1 MKIKFNLKAGLSLTE
16 EETKEYLKV
25 AGDVATKLFSTKT
38 EKKETGVKSV
48 SFSDVKP
55 YTKESKDLVGNAFK
69 NAFAKYRKDLDLKK
83 IAEDSVRKAIAEKH
97 VFSSAHPGDEQFIKE
112 QAKKIFHKKT
122 GLGYSVAESEINSA
136 YNRVGIFSYDD
147 RSAEEIKKDARS
159 YCLKKEH
166 HLPKITEAEARYCSV
181 WEIWRRHKNERWL
194 NRRPDDK
201 KVRILSPLVSM
212 CAEYIPISTLEMWDC
227 RDYRSDICQDYDFHK
242 RSVVASMIVA
252 TSIKFAEAIV
262 AAFRDVDRMSIENE
276 RISKVIENERIN
288 KLNK

>member
-38 EKKETGVKSV
+38 EKKETGVKPV
-48 SFSDVKP
+48 SSSCIKT
-55 YTKESKDLVGNAFK
+55 YA
-69 NAFAKYRKDLDLKK
+69 DLDLKK
-83 IAEDSVRKAIAEKH
+83 IADESVKKAIHTMH
-97 VFSSAHPGDEQFIKE
+97 VFSATKPGDERI
-112 QAKKIFHKKT
+112 AKNVAMRIFHKKT
-122 GLGYSVAESEINSA
+122 GLSYSVAEPEINSA

-166 HLPKITEAEARYCSV
+166 HLPEITEAEARYCSV
-181 WEIWRRHKNERWL
+181 WEIWRRHKNERWF
-194 NRRPDDK
+194 NRPDDK
-201 KVRILSPLVSM
+201 KVSLSSLLVSK
-212 CAEYIPISTLEMWDC
+212 CVEYIPISTLEMWD
-227 RDYRSDICQDYDFHK
+227 YRSARWFDYDFHK
-242 RSVVASMIVA
+242 RLVITSMIDA

-276 RISKVIENERIN
+276 RISKL
-288 KLNK
+288 K

>member
-38 EKKETGVKSV
+38 EKKETGVKPV
-48 SFSDVKP
+48 SSSCIKP
-55 YTKESKDLVGNAFK
+55 YTKKCKDLVGDAFK

-83 IAEDSVRKAIAEKH
+83 IAEDSVKEAIHTMH
-97 VFSSAHPGDEQFIKE
+97 VFSATKPGDERI
-112 QAKKIFHKKT
+112 AKNKAMRIFYKKT
-122 GLGYSVAESEINSA
+122 GLGYSVAEPEINSA
-136 YNRVGIFSYDD
+136 YDRVGIFSYDD

-181 WEIWRRHKNERWL
+181 WEIWRRHKNERWF
-194 NRRPDDK
+194 NRPDDK
-201 KVRILSPLVSM
+201 KVRMLSPLVSM
-212 CAEYIPISTLEMWDC
+212 CVEYIPISTLEMWDS
-227 RDYRSDICQDYDFHK
+227 RSPEWFDYDFHK
-242 RSVVASMIVA
+242 RLVITSMIDA

-262 AAFRDVDRMSIENE
+262 VAFRDVDRMSIENE
-276 RISKVIENERIN
+276 RISKVIENERIS

>member
-16 EETKEYLKV
+16 EETKEYLK
-25 AGDVATKLFSTKT
+25 AAEDVAVKFFGVKTK
-38 EKKETGVKSV
+38 KKETDVKSV

-122 GLGYSVAESEINSA
+122 GLSYSVAEPEINSA
-136 YNRVGIFSYDD
+136 YDRVGIFSYDD

-166 HLPKITEAEARYCSV
+166 HLPDITEDEAKYCSV
-181 WEIWRRHKNERWL
+181 WEIWRRHKGDKWL
-194 NRRPDDK
+194 SKRNDRK
-201 KVRILSPLVSM
+201 IYMSSPLVSK
-212 CAEYIPISTLEMWDC
+212 CVEYIPISTLEMWD
-227 RDYRSDICQDYDFHK
+227 YRSDKCQDYDFHK
-242 RSVVASMIVA
+242 RLVVTSMIDA

-276 RISKVIENERIN
+276 RIVNSN
-288 KLNK
+288 KQ

>member
-38 EKKETGVKSV
+38 EKKETGVKPV
-48 SFSDVKP
+48 SFFEVKP
-55 YTKESKDLVGNAFK
+55 YTKKC
-69 NAFAKYRKDLDLKK
+69 KDLDLKK

-122 GLGYSVAESEINSA
+122 GLSYSVAEPEINSA
-136 YNRVGIFSYDD
+136 YDRVGIFSYDD

-166 HLPKITEAEARYCSV
+166 HLPDITEDEAKYCSV
-181 WEIWRRHKNERWL
+181 WEIWRRHKGDKWL
-194 NRRPDDK
+194 SKRNDRK
-201 KVRILSPLVSM
+201 IYMSSPLVSK
-212 CAEYIPISTLEMWDC
+212 CVEYIPISTLEMWD
-227 RDYRSDICQDYDFHK
+227 YRFDRCDYDFHK
-242 RSVVASMIVA
+242 RLVVTSMIDA

-276 RISKVIENERIN
+276 RISKL
-288 KLNK
+288 K

>member
-1 MKIKFNLKAGLSLTE
+1 MKIKFNLKTGLSLTE

-38 EKKETGVKSV
+38 EKKETGVKPV
-48 SFSDVKP
+48 SSSCIKP
-55 YTKESKDLVGNAFK
+55 YTKKCKDLVGDAFK

-194 NRRPDDK
+194 NSNRPDK
-201 KVRILSPLVSM
+201 KVRMLSPLVSM
-212 CAEYIPISTLEMWDC
+212 CVEYIPISTLEMWD
-227 RDYRSDICQDYDFHK
+227 YRSNRCQDYDFHK
-242 RSVVASMIVA
+242 RIVVTSMIVA

-276 RISKVIENERIN
+276 RISKVIENERIS
-288 KLNK
+288 KLNKQ

>member
-1 MKIKFNLKAGLSLTE
+1 MKIRFNLKAGLSLTE
-16 EETKEYLKV
+16 EETKEYLK
-25 AGDVATKLFSTKT
+25 ATEDVAAKFFGVKT
-38 EKKETGVKSV
+38 EKKETDVKSV
-48 SFSDVKP
+48 SFFEVKP
-55 YTKESKDLVGNAFK
+55 YTKKCKDLVGDAFK

-122 GLGYSVAESEINSA
+122 GLSYSVAEPEINSA
-136 YNRVGIFSYDD
+136 YDRVGIFSYDD

-166 HLPKITEAEARYCSV
+166 HLPDITEAEAKYCSV

-194 NRRPDDK
+194 NRPDDK
-201 KVRILSPLVSM
+201 KVRISSPLVSK
-212 CAEYIPISTLEMWDC
+212 CVEYIPISTLEMWD
-227 RDYRSDICQDYDFHK
+227 YRPDRCDYDFHK
-242 RSVVASMIVA
+242 RLVVTSMIDA

-276 RISKVIENERIN
+276 RISKVIENERIS

>member
-38 EKKETGVKSV
+38 EKKETDVKSV
-48 SFSDVKP
+48 SFSEVKP
-55 YTKESKDLVGNAFK
+55 YTKKCKDLVGNAFK

-122 GLGYSVAESEINSA
+122 GLSYSVAEPEINSA
-136 YNRVGIFSYDD
+136 YDRVGIFSYDD

-166 HLPKITEAEARYCSV
+166 HLPDITEAEAKYCSV

-194 NRRPDDK
+194 KRDGRK
-201 KVRILSPLVSM
+201 IRISSPLISKCM
-212 CAEYIPISTLEMWDC
+212 EYIPISTLEMWDYC
-227 RDYRSDICQDYDFHK
+227 SDRCQDYDFHK
-242 RSVVASMIVA
+242 KMVITSMINA
-252 TSIKFAEAIV
+252 TSIKFAEVIV
-262 AAFRDVDRMSIENE
+262 AAFKDVDRMGIENK
-276 RISKVIENERIN
+276 RIGESVR
-288 KLNK
+288 

>member
-38 EKKETGVKSV
+38 EKKETGVKPV
-48 SFSDVKP
+48 SSSCIKT
-55 YTKESKDLVGNAFK
+55 YA
-69 NAFAKYRKDLDLKK
+69 DLDLKK
-83 IAEDSVRKAIAEKH
+83 IADESVKEAIHAMH
-97 VFSSAHPGDEQFIKE
+97 VFSATKPGDERI
-112 QAKKIFHKKT
+112 AKNVAMRIFHKKT
-122 GLGYSVAESEINSA
+122 GLSYSVAEPEINSA
-136 YNRVGIFSYDD
+136 YDRVGIFSYDD

-166 HLPKITEAEARYCSV
+166 HLPGITETEAKYCSV

-194 NRRPDDK
+194 NRPDDK
-201 KVRILSPLVSM
+201 KVRISSPLVSK
-212 CAEYIPISTLEMWDC
+212 CVEYIPISTLEMWD
-227 RDYRSDICQDYDFHK
+227 YRFDRCDYDFHK
-242 RSVVASMIVA
+242 RLVVTSMIDA

-276 RISKVIENERIN
+276 RISK
-288 KLNK
+288 LNK

>member
-1 MKIKFNLKAGLSLTE
+1 MKIKFNLKTGLSLTK

-25 AGDVATKLFSTKT
+25 AGDVVTKLFSTKT
-38 EKKETGVKSV
+38 EKKETGVKPV
-48 SFSDVKP
+48 SSSCIKT
-55 YTKESKDLVGNAFK
+55 YA
-69 NAFAKYRKDLDLKK
+69 DLDLKK
-83 IAEDSVRKAIAEKH
+83 IADESVRKAIAEKH

-112 QAKKIFHKKT
+112 QAKKIFYKKT
-122 GLGYSVAESEINSA
+122 GLGYSVAEPEINSA

-194 NRRPDDK
+194 NKHDDK
-201 KVRILSPLVSM
+201 KVSISSLLVSK
-212 CAEYIPISTLEMWDC
+212 CVEYIPISTLEMWDC
-227 RDYRSDICQDYDFHK
+227 RSPEWFDYDFHK
-242 RSVVASMIVA
+242 RLVITSMIDA

-262 AAFRDVDRMSIENE
+262 AAFKDVDRMGIENK
-276 RISKVIENERIN
+276 RIGESVR
-288 KLNK
+288 

>member
-38 EKKETGVKSV
+38 EKKETGVKPV
-48 SFSDVKP
+48 SSSCIKT
-55 YTKESKDLVGNAFK
+55 YA
-69 NAFAKYRKDLDLKK
+69 DLDPKK
-83 IAEDSVRKAIAEKH
+83 IADEAVKEAIHTMH
-97 VFSSAHPGDEQFIKE
+97 VFSATKPGDERI
-112 QAKKIFHKKT
+112 AKNVAIRIFHKKT
-122 GLGYSVAESEINSA
+122 GLGYSVAEPEINSA

-194 NRRPDDK
+194 NRHDK
-201 KVRILSPLVSM
+201 KVRMSSPLVSK
-212 CAEYIPISTLEMWDC
+212 CVEYIPISTLEMWD
-227 RDYRSDICQDYDFHK
+227 YRSNRCQDYDFHK
-242 RSVVASMIVA
+242 RLVVTSMIDA

-276 RISKVIENERIN
+276 RISKL
-288 KLNK
+288 K

>member
-38 EKKETGVKSV
+38 EKKETGVKPV
-48 SFSDVKP
+48 SSSCIKT
-55 YTKESKDLVGNAFK
+55 YA
-69 NAFAKYRKDLDLKK
+69 DLDLKK
-83 IAEDSVRKAIAEKH
+83 IADAAVREAIVKKH
-97 VFSSAHPGDEQFIKE
+97 VFNAINPDDEQYVKNQAIKLFRE
-112 QAKKIFHKKT
+112 RTGFNYEIAHREIEAAYRRSKT
-122 GLGYSVAESEINSA
+122 
-136 YNRVGIFSYDD
+136 FSYDD
-147 RSAEEIKKDARS
+147 RSAEEIKRDAQS

-194 NRRPDDK
+194 NRHDK
-201 KVRILSPLVSM
+201 KVSMSSLIVSK
-212 CAEYIPISTLEMWDC
+212 CVEYIPISTLEMWDYHS
-227 RDYRSDICQDYDFHK
+227 DRSDKCQDYDFHK
-242 RSVVASMIVA
+242 RLVVTSMIDA

-276 RISKVIENERIN
+276 RISK
-288 KLNK
+288 LNK

>member
-16 EETKEYLKV
+16 EETKEYLK
-25 AGDVATKLFSTKT
+25 AAEDVATKFFGVKT
-38 EKKETGVKSV
+38 EKKETDVKSV

-55 YTKESKDLVGNAFK
+55 YIKESKDLVGNAFK

-83 IAEDSVRKAIAEKH
+83 IAEDSVKEAIHTMH
-97 VFSSAHPGDEQFIKE
+97 VFSATKPGDERIAKNV
-112 QAKKIFHKKT
+112 AKKIFHKKT
-122 GLGYSVAESEINSA
+122 GLGYSVAEPEINSA

-166 HLPKITEAEARYCSV
+166 HLPDITEAEARYCSV

-194 NRRPDDK
+194 NSNRPDK
-201 KVRILSPLVSM
+201 KVSISSLLISKCV
-212 CAEYIPISTLEMWDC
+212 EYIPISTLEMWDC
-227 RDYRSDICQDYDFHK
+227 RSPEWFDYDFHK
-242 RSVVASMIVA
+242 RLVVTSMIIA

-276 RISKVIENERIN
+276 RISKVIENDRLS

>member
-38 EKKETGVKSV
+38 KKKETGVKPV
-48 SFSDVKP
+48 SSSCIKT
-55 YTKESKDLVGNAFK
+55 YA
-69 NAFAKYRKDLDLKK
+69 DLDLKK

-122 GLGYSVAESEINSA
+122 GLSYSVAEPEINSA
-136 YNRVGIFSYDD
+136 YDRVGIFSYDD

-166 HLPKITEAEARYCSV
+166 HLPDITEAEAKYCSV

-194 NRRPDDK
+194 NSNRPDK
-201 KVRILSPLVSM
+201 KVSISSLLVSK
-212 CAEYIPISTLEMWDC
+212 CVEYIPISTLEMWD
-227 RDYRSDICQDYDFHK
+227 YRSARWFDYDFHK
-242 RSVVASMIVA
+242 RLVVTSMIDA

-276 RISKVIENERIN
+276 RISKL
-288 KLNK
+288 K